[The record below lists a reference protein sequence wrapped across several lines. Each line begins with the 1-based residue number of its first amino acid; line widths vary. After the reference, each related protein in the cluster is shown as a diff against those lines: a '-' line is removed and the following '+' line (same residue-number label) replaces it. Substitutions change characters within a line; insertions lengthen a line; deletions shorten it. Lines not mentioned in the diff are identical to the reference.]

1 MEVKIAVDSTF
12 VVVVE
17 AALLA
22 LVVELVG
29 RRKLAVEALVGIA
42 EKASLAGIAEKA
54 SLAGIVAVAFVERI
68 VALHRIVA
76 SHRMVIRR
84 MAKNLVEKLAGL
96 LLECNLAGKLAG
108 SLVSVENRLGILA
121 NLVEMRE

>member
-1 MEVKIAVDSTF
+1 MEAKIAVDSTF

-42 EKASLAGIAEKA
+42 EEA

-76 SHRMVIRR
+76 SHRMVTRR

-96 LLECNLAGKLAG
+96 LQERNLADKLAG
-108 SLVSVENRLGILA
+108 SLVLVENRLGILA